1 MMDTNELQKL
11 VNPVYSTAQ
20 GTLLMLAGAGDK
32 DAIALL
38 PHVGIDMNRQ
48 VTGTVPPEINKCFM
62 IGQQARFEML
72 NNVTL
77 ENDAPNVVD
86 LPCGY
91 APRGFRTA
99 ASGKR
104 YFGFD
109 LPSVIHTMKPAAE
122 KAMTPE
128 QRALAT
134 YAAVDATNY
143 DSMKKALGDV
153 KGELCIIMEG
163 MLGYFSESELV
174 SLCQGIHRLLS
185 EYGGCWITADVT
197 LLQIY
202 PLTFKTVFRDNEAT
216 LTEFM
221 KSTARNMAD
230 VEFYKNSLFLNG
242 KEGAKEFLK
251 SQGFSV
257 ASESV
262 KRFIPDLPNVDKT
275 LMEALREAYGVMEV
289 MTMRVEKAAKPVADK
304 SLPFAVESTFGN
316 GTFNVKIQGRMDTIT
331 APELLKRF
339 QELPDKATD
348 IEIDVAD
355 MAYVSS
361 AGLRVLLMM
370 YKSLEDKTRFKLLN
384 VNNDVKEILEVTG
397 FDQFL
402 L

>member
-1 MMDTNELQKL
+1 MMDTRELQKL
-11 VNPVYSTAQ
+11 VNPVYTTAQ
-20 GTLLMLAGAGDK
+20 GTLLVLAGAGDK
-32 DAIALL
+32 DAIALI
-38 PHVGIDMNRQ
+38 PHVGIDLNKQ
-48 VTGTVPPEINKCFM
+48 PAGVPAEIANCFR
-62 IGQQARFEML
+62 IGQQARFELL

-99 ASGKR
+99 AAGKR

-109 LPSVIHTMKPAAE
+109 LPSVIDTMKPAAE
-122 KAMTPE
+122 KTMTPE
-128 QRALAT
+128 QRALAV
-134 YAAVDATNY
+134 YAPVDATNY

-153 KGELCIIMEG
+153 KGELCIITEG
-163 MLGYFSESELV
+163 LLGYFSESELV
-174 SLCQGIHRLLS
+174 SVCQGIHRLLS
-185 EYGGCWITADVT
+185 EYGGCWITADVS

-202 PLTFKTVFRDNEAT
+202 PLTFKTVFQGNEEA
-216 LTEFM
+216 LMAFA
-221 KSTARNMAD
+221 KNTAQTMAD

-242 KEGAKEFLK
+242 SDGAKAFLK

-262 KRFIPDLPNVDKT
+262 KRFVPDLPDVDKA
-275 LMEALREAYGVMEV
+275 LMDALREAYSVMEV
-289 MTMRVEKAAKPVADK
+289 LTMRVEKAAKPTADT
-304 SLPFAVESTFGN
+304 SLPFAVASTFEN
-316 GTFNVKIQGRMDTIT
+316 GTFRAAIQGRMDTIT
-331 APELLKRF
+331 APELLRRF
-339 QELPDKATD
+339 QELPGKAD
-348 IEIDVAD
+348 AIEIDVAS